1 MTLPVYFTPGA
12 KEDVRTARDW
22 YAKDRDE
29 LGKEFMNDLL
39 AATNRIAGNA
49 AQFAVVYRSVRQCC
63 IGRFPYVISFRIS
76 SQRVEIL
83 AVLHGHRDPSAWK
96 ARSI

>member
-12 KEDVRTARDW
+12 KEDVRIARDW
-22 YAKDRDE
+22 YAKKRDE
-29 LGKEFMNDLL
+29 LGNEFMNDLH

-63 IGRFPYVISFRIS
+63 MKRFPYVISFRINEE
-76 SQRVEIL
+76 RVEIL
-83 AVLHGHRDPSAWK
+83 AVLHGHRDPSVWK
-96 ARSI
+96 DRSS